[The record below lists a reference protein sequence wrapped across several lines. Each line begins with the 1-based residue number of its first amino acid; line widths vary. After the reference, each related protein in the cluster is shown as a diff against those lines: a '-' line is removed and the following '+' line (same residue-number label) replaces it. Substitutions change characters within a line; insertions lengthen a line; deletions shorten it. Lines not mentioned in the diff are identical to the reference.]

1 MTIMHKI
8 WFDQS
13 LQKLFVTMVKCED
26 LAKKDLLSQSD
37 GYVKVFLLPEK
48 HIELKTKIIK
58 KSSNP
63 EFNDRFNLL

>member
-1 MTIMHKI
+1 MT
-8 WFDQS
+8 
-13 LQKLFVTMVKCED
+13 LVKCED
-26 LAKKDLLSQSD
+26 LVKKDLLSQSD

-63 EFNDRFNLL
+63 EFNDRFSFVVNISEARTKFLTKTTS